1 MQVVLDIIYT
11 KIHSVSVHI
20 CNTSRGLIYHSCH
33 VFSMVYQLYTIVYIP
48 FIQPFYFDLQ
58 CDDIFEMD
66 VDHKKHN
73 ETYLSIY

>member
-1 MQVVLDIIYT
+1 
-11 KIHSVSVHI
+11 
-20 CNTSRGLIYHSCH
+20 
-33 VFSMVYQLYTIVYIP
+33 MVYQLYTIVYVP

-73 ETYLSIY
+73 EAYLSIYNYVFV